1 MSNKFLG
8 TIRGNI
14 TMFVAACTAIIILVM
29 SVAGA
34 MSIRNIMVT
43 DAKVLLEREAD
54 SNSQVIN
61 EWIHEQGT
69 IVTTMTDTLA
79 YMNTKD
85 TEVIMDYLATNLAQ
99 NEYALMYYC
108 CFGYDKGVYPA
119 DHSELDLDPT
129 TRSWWQDAVATG
141 DIIYTAP
148 YVDFATG
155 QMIVS
160 IAKPLTIQGEQAV
173 VLADITIDKL
183 IVMTQGISTDEST
196 QTFLLAGDNSVITH
210 VNTEYLPKES
220 GNTILTDVVE
230 LDLDKEGATTFKDY
244 DGQKKYVAVQ
254 EVEITGWKLG
264 ISRDA
269 SVIQSE
275 IQKNLLLPIMLGIV
289 LLVVSMVL
297 LYIVITNMLKPMNNM
312 KTFVKETV
320 IGESESDKTSEVKEI
335 QYLIEQLEAR
345 FIATIRQTKDQADC
359 IENKMLGTNEKM
371 AAMSGNI
378 TEISATMQQTGATV
392 ENQTESIKNIDEICA
407 DASVAVDELAR
418 QAQDMAAKANS
429 IIERLEEEI
438 PTIIQGKENAV
449 NVTKESR
456 VKLAKA
462 IEGAE
467 IITEIG
473 DVSTA
478 IKEIAYQTN
487 LLALNASIEAARA
500 GEVGRGFAVVADQIK
515 QLSNITGEE
524 IGKVNALISKV
535 LQNVRQLSDESTH
548 ILKFVD
554 EVVLEDYEKLENIA
568 IEYKDDASYY
578 TNVSSTLGAGAQEL
592 AASVQSINNTLNG
605 ITQSQEELNRAV
617 HNVNDHLQQITN
629 VSTDVA
635 EETKNVLTGIEELK
649 GTVDGFKI

>member
-1 MSNKFLG
+1 
-8 TIRGNI
+8 
-14 TMFVAACTAIIILVM
+14 
-29 SVAGA
+29 
-34 MSIRNIMVT
+34 
-43 DAKVLLEREAD
+43 
-54 SNSQVIN
+54 
-61 EWIHEQGT
+61 
-69 IVTTMTDTLA
+69 
-79 YMNTKD
+79 
-85 TEVIMDYLATNLAQ
+85 
-99 NEYALMYYC
+99 
-108 CFGYDKGVYPA
+108 
-119 DHSELDLDPT
+119 
-129 TRSWWQDAVATG
+129 
-141 DIIYTAP
+141 
-148 YVDFATG
+148 
-155 QMIVS
+155 
-160 IAKPLTIQGEQAV
+160 
-173 VLADITIDKL
+173 
-183 IVMTQGISTDEST
+183 
-196 QTFLLAGDNSVITH
+196 
-210 VNTEYLPKES
+210 
-220 GNTILTDVVE
+220 
-230 LDLDKEGATTFKDY
+230 
-244 DGQKKYVAVQ
+244 
-254 EVEITGWKLG
+254 
-264 ISRDA
+264 
-269 SVIQSE
+269 
-275 IQKNLLLPIMLGIV
+275 
-289 LLVVSMVL
+289 
-297 LYIVITNMLKPMNNM
+297 
-312 KTFVKETV
+312 
-320 IGESESDKTSEVKEI
+320 
-335 QYLIEQLEAR
+335 
-345 FIATIRQTKDQADC
+345 
-359 IENKMLGTNEKM
+359 MLGTNEKM

-418 QAQDMAAKANS
+418 QAQDIAAKANS

-487 LLALNASIEAARA
+487 LLALNASIVAARA